1 MNKQTLFLR
10 NEQIRR
16 NLIEAIQKLPL
27 NDHHPLTIRI
37 IDFDR
42 SLLQNSLFHALCG
55 DVARQAIWLEKER
68 TTIQWKTLFVSGHAV
83 ITGLGAEV
91 VPGLEGE
98 FCNVRES
105 TTKMSIKRM
114 ASLIEYSTVWAV
126 GNGVQLREIRYSG
139 DYYGRA
145 A

>member
-1 MNKQTLFLR
+1 MEKQTFFLR

-16 NLIEAIQKLPL
+16 NLIDAINKLPL
-27 NDHHPLTIRI
+27 DEHHPLTVRI
-37 IDFDR
+37 TDFDR

-55 DVARQAIWLEKER
+55 DVAKQAVWLEKTR
-68 TTIQWKTLFVSGHAV
+68 TPVQWKTLFVSGHAV
-83 ITGLGAEV
+83 ATGLGAEV

-98 FCNVRES
+98 FCNIRES
-105 TTKMSIKRM
+105 TAKMGIKRM
-114 ASLIEYSTVWAV
+114 ASLIDYSTAWAV
-126 GNGVQLREIRYSG
+126 GNGVRLRDVRYSN

>member
-1 MNKQTLFLR
+1 MNKQTFFLR

-27 NDHHPLTIRI
+27 DDHHPLTIRI
-37 IDFDR
+37 TDFDR

-68 TTIQWKTLFVSGHAV
+68 TAVQWKTLFVSGHAV
-83 ITGLGAEV
+83 ATGLGAEV

-105 TTKMSIKRM
+105 TAKMGIKRM
-114 ASLIEYSTVWAV
+114 ASLIEYSQAWAV
-126 GNGVQLREIRYSG
+126 GNGVQLREVRYSG
-139 DYYGRA
+139 DYCGRA

>member
-1 MNKQTLFLR
+1 MNKQTFFLR

-27 NDHHPLTIRI
+27 DDHHPLTIRI
-37 IDFDR
+37 TDFDR

-55 DVARQAIWLEKER
+55 DVAAQSVWMEKER
-68 TTIQWKTLFVSGHAV
+68 KPLQWKTLFVSGHA
-83 ITGLGAEV
+83 IATGLGADMTV
-91 VPGLEGE
+91 GLEGE
-98 FCNVRES
+98 ICNLRES
-105 TTKMSIKRM
+105 TAKMGIKRM
-114 ASLIEYSTVWAV
+114 ASLIEYSTAWAV
-126 GNGVQLREIRYSG
+126 GNGVQLREVRYSG

>member
-1 MNKQTLFLR
+1 MNKQTFFLR

-27 NDHHPLTIRI
+27 DDHHPLTIRI
-37 IDFDR
+37 TDFDR

-55 DVARQAIWLEKER
+55 DVAAQAVWMEKER
-68 TTIQWKTLFVSGHAV
+68 KPLQWKTLFVSGHA
-83 ITGLGAEV
+83 IATGLGV
-91 VPGLEGE
+91 DMTVGLEGE
-98 FCNVRES
+98 VCNLRES
-105 TTKMSIKRM
+105 TAKMGIKRM
-114 ASLIEYSTVWAV
+114 ASLIEYSTAWAV
-126 GNGVQLREIRYSG
+126 GNGVQLREVRYTG